1 MRRSL
6 VAVALACVVAVL
18 AACEEESPSPSP
30 TTKAG
35 GSPAATAKAGK
46 RVLSISASA
55 RQDPPPQVQDYIN
68 AFELGYKAG
77 ARGEFDSHTWQKLE
91 PSAGHFALDE
101 VKETFS
107 FAKDRGLVVLLGIQ
121 VLNTTAKETPPD
133 LAGVPFDS
141 PQMKRR
147 FHALIDALRP
157 HLGKQLTYL
166 SIGNEVDE
174 YLGAHANEW
183 GPYKNFYQDA
193 VAYVHSVLPGVK
205 LGVTTT
211 FEGAKGGQ
219 AGRVADLNASSD
231 VFILTY
237 YPLGANFVVRGANA
251 PVGDFPQMVQLAKGR
266 PVVLQEVG
274 YPAAGQ
280 LSSSEQAQADFV
292 NNVYAAWKAAGGS
305 IPFLNFFLLH
315 DLPPKMCDELAQYYG
330 VGGANFKAYLC
341 SLGLRKVN
349 GAPKAAWQAFSRG
362 AGEVR

>member
-6 VAVALACVVAVL
+6 IAVALAFVVTVL
-18 AACEEESPSPSP
+18 AACEEESPSP

-46 RVLSISASA
+46 RVLSISASP
-55 RQDPPPQVQDYIN
+55 RQDPPAQGQDYIN

-77 ARGEFDSHTWQKLE
+77 ARGEFDSHTWQTLE
-91 PSAGHFALDE
+91 PSAGRFVLDE
-101 VKETFS
+101 IKDTFN
-107 FAKDRGLVVLLGIQ
+107 FARDRGLVVLLGIQ
-121 VLNTTAKETPPD
+121 VINTSAKETPPD
-133 LAGVPFDS
+133 LAGAPFDS

-157 HLGKQLTYL
+157 HVNKQLTYL

-174 YLGAHANEW
+174 YLGAHAGEW
-183 GPYKNFYQDA
+183 GSYKNFYQDA

-205 LGVTTT
+205 VGVTTT

-219 AGRVADLNASSD
+219 ASRVADLNANSD
-231 VFILTY
+231 VFIMTY

-251 PVGDFPQMVQLAKGR
+251 PVADFPQMVQLAKAR

-292 NNVYAAWKAAGGS
+292 KTVFAAWKAAGGS
-305 IPFLNFFLLH
+305 IPFLNFFMLH
-315 DLPPKMCDELAQYYG
+315 DFPPKMCDDLARYYG

-341 SLGLRKVN
+341 SLGLRQVN
-349 GAPKAAWQAFSRG
+349 GTPRAAWQAFTRG